1 MQIKFCEMKKEH
13 YDSVKRIYK
22 QAIDGGVSTFQSE
35 PLEWNS
41 FDSSHLKKCR
51 IVAMSNS
58 GEVCGWVALAHI
70 SIMEALRGVAELS
83 IYVDHRYVGN
93 GIGTAMM
100 QCLENIAQ
108 KNGIWSLQS
117 IILPENTR
125 SLALHRKCGFRE
137 IGYRKNVA
145 QMPSGIWKDVILFEK
160 RL

>member
-1 MQIKFCEMKKEH
+1 MQIKVCEMKKKH
-13 YDSVKRIYK
+13 YESVKRIYK
-22 QAIDGGVSTFQSE
+22 QGIDGGISTFQSE

-41 FDSSHLKKCR
+41 FDSSHVKNCR
-51 IVAMSNS
+51 LVAMNNND
-58 GEVCGWVALAHI
+58 EVCGWVALAPI

-83 IYVDHRYVGN
+83 IYVDCRYMGKGV
-93 GIGTAMM
+93 GTAMM
-100 QCLENIAQ
+100 QYLENDA
-108 KNGIWSLQS
+108 KEHGIWSLQS